1 MYTVCFDRRTTQK
14 TRAKPFIDQ
23 LLLSIIILNQ
33 LLLTTSLCM
42 CVLTFEATLVDLCG
56 EGWIATGFGTCVK
69 LIREQKDFHDAKNIC
84 VSHDS
89 QLVTL
94 HTRERFNF
102 LKGLFK
108 KESKKYILLSYCIT
122 F

>member
-1 MYTVCFDRRTTQK
+1 MYTVCFDRSSTQK
-14 TRAKPFIDQ
+14 NQSKAIHW
-23 LLLSIIILNQ
+23 SIINKYYNFNQ
-33 LLLTTSLCM
+33 LLLASALCM

-56 EGWIATGFGTCVK
+56 EGWIATGFGTCLK

-84 VSHDS
+84 VSHDA

-102 LKGLFK
+102 LKGLIMK
-108 KESKKYILLSYCIT
+108 ASKKYILL
-122 F
+122 